1 MGRPLAWSVPSAES
15 LNRLPTA
22 LQLAE
27 VSLAMQHPLLGN
39 WRPAA
44 KRLPLLAGE
53 HEGDLE
59 LATSLEFAVM
69 RHERFAISG
78 AEITDYLNR
87 WVPVSAD
94 LTALLSI
101 RFRGGDRDLPFVDLS
116 GQSRPWTTADLPAL
130 AGAAREVYGLFSPL
144 YLQLWSSAPVDAFSG
159 LRRDRRCLAAPLAE
173 LAAPSV
179 ELPAELTLCL
189 TTDARHLPQAVGAY
203 AALDAQHPAHA
214 RQAGILSREDLDEC
228 VAAGLMYD
236 VLIGQTWA
244 GYAGVLP
251 KDKLGLPVYSV
262 QELLLTP
269 EFRGRGY
276 GAHLT
281 TLLARALLKGPEPT
295 RLLFGTIHA
304 DNAGAYPAALR
315 AGRHDVGGWVELP
328 LS

>member
-1 MGRPLAWSVPSAES
+1 
-15 LNRLPTA
+15 
-22 LQLAE
+22 
-27 VSLAMQHPLLGN
+27 MQHPLLET

-44 KRLPLLAGE
+44 ERLPLLAEE
-53 HEGDLE
+53 HQGDLD

-69 RHERFAISG
+69 RHERFAIPG
-78 AEITDYLNR
+78 AEVTDYLNR

-116 GQSRPWTTADLPAL
+116 GQSRPWTPADLPAL
-130 AGAAREVYGLFSPL
+130 ADAAREVYGLFAPH
-144 YLQLWSSAPVDAFSG
+144 YLQLQSSAPIDAFPG
-159 LRRDRRCLAAPLAE
+159 LGRDRRFLAAPLAE
-173 LAAPSV
+173 LAALAV
-179 ELPAELTLCL
+179 TLPAELTLRP
-189 TTDARHLPQAVGAY
+189 TTDARHLAQAVAAY
-203 AALDAQHPAHA
+203 AALDAQHPGHS
-214 RQAGILSREDLDEC
+214 RQAAILSREDLDEC

-236 VLIGQTWA
+236 VLIGEDWA

-251 KDKLGLPVYSV
+251 DEKLGLPVYTV

-281 TLLARALLKGPEPT
+281 TLLARELLAGPEPT

-328 LS
+328 LE

>member
-1 MGRPLAWSVPSAES
+1 MGLPLAWSVPSSES
-15 LNRLPTA
+15 QDDLPTA
-22 LQLAE
+22 LHLAE
-27 VSLAMQHPLLGN
+27 VSLAMQHPLLGT
-39 WRPAA
+39 WRLAA
-44 KRLPLLAGE
+44 ERLSVLAEE
-53 HEGDLE
+53 HGGDLD
-59 LATSLEFAVM
+59 LATSLEFAAM
-69 RHERFAISG
+69 RQTRFAIPG

-87 WVPVSAD
+87 SVPVSTD

-101 RFRGGDRDLPFVDLS
+101 RFRGLDRDLPFVDVS
-116 GQSRPWTTADLPAL
+116 GLSRPWTLADLPAL
-130 AGAAREVYGLFSPL
+130 ARAASEVFGLFSPL
-144 YLQLWSSAPVDAFSG
+144 YLQLWSSAPVDAFPG

-179 ELPAELTLCL
+179 ELPAELKVRP
-189 TTDARHLPQAVGAY
+189 TTDARHLAQAVAAY
-203 AALDAQHPAHA
+203 AELDAQHPAHA
-214 RQAGILSREDLDEC
+214 RQATVLTSEDLDEC

-236 VLIGQTWA
+236 VLVGEDWA

-251 KDKLGLPVYSV
+251 DDKLGLPVYTV

-281 TLLARALLKGPEPT
+281 TLLARELLAGPEPT

-304 DNAGAYPAALR
+304 DNAGAYTAALR

-328 LS
+328 LT